1 MLSHGVLHYRDHG
14 SAPCLVFIHGL
25 FVNSSV
31 WDDLVPLLTGRRCI
45 LPDLPLGAHR
55 IPMNGADLSPP
66 GLATMI
72 AEFIDRLELR
82 DVTIIGNDTG
92 GALCQILCANDP
104 DLVDRL
110 VLTNC
115 DTFENFPPFPFP
127 AIYGLGGRVPG
138 LIAGL
143 DQILRRRFLRRA
155 GLAAVPV
162 TMRPLPDEL
171 LTGWFAALR
180 DPRIRADLKAVL
192 RGISPKH
199 TLAAAQRL
207 ATYDRPTLIAWG
219 TRDRL
224 MRVRDAQR
232 LANVI
237 PNARLELIDDA
248 RTYVQIDQP
257 RQLAELLTTSA

>member
-1 MLSHGVLHYRDHG
+1 
-14 SAPCLVFIHGL
+14 
-25 FVNSSV
+25 
-31 WDDLVPLLTGRRCI
+31 LLTGRRCI

-55 IPMNGADLSPP
+55 IAMNGADLSPP
-66 GLATMI
+66 GLADMI
-72 AEFIDRLELR
+72 AEFIERLVLR
-82 DVTIIGNDTG
+82 DVTVVGNDTG
-92 GALCQILCANDP
+92 GALCQILCAKHP
-104 DLVDRL
+104 ELVDRL

-127 AIYGLGGRVPG
+127 AIYALGGRVPG

-143 DQILRRRFLRRA
+143 DQVLRRRFLRHA

-171 LTGWFAALR
+171 ITSWFAALR

-199 TLAAAQRL
+199 TLAAAERL
-207 ATYDRPTLIAWG
+207 TTFDRPTLIAWG

-232 LANVI
+232 LAHII
-237 PNARLELIDDA
+237 PSARLELIEDA

-257 RQLAELLTTSA
+257 RQLAKLISNWR

>member
-1 MLSHGVLHYRDHG
+1 
-14 SAPCLVFIHGL
+14 
-25 FVNSSV
+25 
-31 WDDLVPLLTGRRCI
+31 
-45 LPDLPLGAHR
+45 
-55 IPMNGADLSPP
+55 MNGADLSPP

-72 AEFIDRLELR
+72 AEFIERLELR
-82 DVTIIGNDTG
+82 DVTVIGNDTG
-92 GALCQILCANDP
+92 GALSQILCANRP
-104 DLVDRL
+104 ELVDRL

-127 AIYGLGGRVPG
+127 AIYALGGHVPG
-138 LIAGL
+138 LIGGL
-143 DQILRRRFLRRA
+143 DQVLRWRFLRRA
-155 GLAAVPV
+155 GLAAIPV

-192 RGISPKH
+192 RGISPRH
-199 TLAAAQRL
+199 TLAAAERL

-224 MRVRDAQR
+224 MRVSDAQR
-232 LANVI
+232 LANTV
-237 PNARLELIDDA
+237 PNARLELIENA

-257 RQLAELLTTSA
+257 RQLAELISNWA

>member
-1 MLSHGVLHYRDHG
+1 
-14 SAPCLVFIHGL
+14 
-25 FVNSSV
+25 
-31 WDDLVPLLTGRRCI
+31 
-45 LPDLPLGAHR
+45 
-55 IPMNGADLSPP
+55 MNGADLSPP
-66 GLATMI
+66 GLARMI
-72 AEFIDRLELR
+72 AEFIERLELQ
-82 DVTIIGNDTG
+82 DVTVVGNDTG
-92 GALCQILCANDP
+92 GALCQILCATYP

-127 AIYGLGGRVPG
+127 AIYALGGHVPG

-171 LTGWFAALR
+171 LAGWFAALR

-199 TLAAAQRL
+199 TLAAAERL

-232 LANVI
+232 LADTL
-237 PNARLELIDDA
+237 PRAQLELIDDA

-257 RQLAELLTTSA
+257 EKLAELLMHWA